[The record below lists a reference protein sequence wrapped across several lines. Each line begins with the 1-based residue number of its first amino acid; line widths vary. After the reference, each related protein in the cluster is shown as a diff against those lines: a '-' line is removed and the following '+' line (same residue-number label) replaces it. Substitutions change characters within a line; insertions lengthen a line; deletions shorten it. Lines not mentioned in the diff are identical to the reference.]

1 MDWHAVARTLASRPA
16 LTAVRLS
23 HPLPAPPSDP
33 SDTPTEAAPDPEAAL
48 TALRRN
54 GIAVDASAWIHM
66 SEGGFR
72 PRPWGVMASE
82 AAARGAQLVPQAQL
96 EFEAE
101 RQDKVA
107 LQESVESST
116 FSQGEARRAVDA
128 LQTRTAAL
136 QRELEGARAATA
148 EAERQAQEV
157 CARCG
162 ACSS

>member
-1 MDWHAVARTLASRPA
+1 M
-16 LTAVRLS
+16 AVRLS
-23 HPLPAPPSDP
+23 HPLPAPPSD
-33 SDTPTEAAPDPEAAL
+33 SPTGAALDPEAAL
-48 TALRRN
+48 AALRKN
-54 GIAVDASAWIHM
+54 GVAVDASAWMHT

-72 PRPWGVMASE
+72 PRPWGVTAAE
-82 AAARGAQLVPQAQL
+82 AAARGAKLMPQAQL

-128 LQTRTAAL
+128 LRTRTAAL

-148 EAERQAQEV
+148 DAERQAQEV
-157 CARCG
+157 CPRC
-162 ACSS
+162 S